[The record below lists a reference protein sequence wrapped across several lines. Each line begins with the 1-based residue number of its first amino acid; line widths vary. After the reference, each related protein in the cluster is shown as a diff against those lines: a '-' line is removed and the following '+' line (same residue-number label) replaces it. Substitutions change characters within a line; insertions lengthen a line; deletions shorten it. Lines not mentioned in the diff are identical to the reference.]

1 LQRDAIDFPRV
12 SYISAVMADEI
23 EDSVSTSIGETGSTT
38 TLSAVPSN
46 GRLSGQTAR
55 PGPALDRAPNN
66 GPQKPGVVQPRPQPL
81 AKRAG
86 PSSIIVSP
94 RQKGNPLLNGIKQV
108 PWEYGDIVP
117 DYILGVTTCALF
129 LSLKYHRLH
138 PEYIYTRIKQLQG
151 KYSLRIVL
159 VMVDIG
165 NHEHPLKEL
174 SKTSL
179 INNVT
184 LVLCWS
190 SAEGGRYLELFK
202 SFENASPTAIKQH
215 QSTSYSDRMVDFI
228 TTPRSVNKTDAVSL
242 VSQFGSI
249 RTAVNAR
256 HEDVAGI
263 AGWGDKK
270 VERWCT
276 SVTEPFRIKRAA
288 KRGLSTETTL
298 ASQVV
303 SRAQTLSRHVPRA
316 ETESPLSM
324 EAALGSSILTTRPAQ
339 VSGDLP
345 NSDADR
351 RAPVRLA
358 KQVTMDDDVD
368 DEEALADALKPV
380 PVPPAKALE
389 TEEDTPAKKRKPD
402 DDPLSDGVMAALSKL
417 RKT

>member
-1 LQRDAIDFPRV
+1 LSKLEPTT
-12 SYISAVMADEI
+12 SVMADEI
-23 EDSVSTSIGETGSTT
+23 DDSDFSSIGVTRPTT
-38 TLSAVPSN
+38 TPSAAGSN
-46 GRLSGQTAR
+46 GRPSGQTAR
-55 PGPALDRAPNN
+55 SGPALDRAPNN
-66 GPQKPGVVQPRPQPL
+66 GPQKSGVVQPKPQAL
-81 AKRAG
+81 AKRTG

-151 KYSLRIVL
+151 KYSLRVVL
-159 VMVDIG
+159 VMVDIE
-165 NHEHPLKEL
+165 NHEDPLKEL

-202 SFENASPTAIKQH
+202 SFENAAPTAIKQH

-276 SVTEPFRIKRAA
+276 SVSEPFRIKRAG

-298 ASQVV
+298 ASQAV
-303 SRAQTLSRHVPRA
+303 SRAQTLSRDVTRA
-316 ETESPLSM
+316 DSESPVPTDVG
-324 EAALGSSILTTRPAQ
+324 LGSSILTTRPGHNLGNLA
-339 VSGDLP
+339 D
-345 NSDADR
+345 SDADR
-351 RAPVRLA
+351 RPQSRLVEQVRI
-358 KQVTMDDDVD
+358 DHGVD
-368 DEEALADALKPV
+368 DEEALADAMTSI
-380 PVPPAKALE
+380 PVPPRRAVEIEQDA
-389 TEEDTPAKKRKPD
+389 PSKKRKPD

-417 RKT
+417 RKS

>member
-1 LQRDAIDFPRV
+1 
-12 SYISAVMADEI
+12 MADEI
-23 EDSVSTSIGETGSTT
+23 EDSDFTSISVPNTT
-38 TLSAVPSN
+38 APAN
-46 GRLSGQTAR
+46 ARPAGQHAR
-55 PGPALDRAPNN
+55 PGPALDRAPINA
-66 GPQKPGVVQPRPQPL
+66 PQRPGVVQPKPQAL

-86 PSSIIVSP
+86 PSAIIVSP
-94 RQKGNPLLNGIKQV
+94 RQKGNPILNGIKQV

-151 KYSLRIVL
+151 KYNLRVVL
-159 VMVDIG
+159 VMVDID
-165 NHEHPLKEL
+165 NHEDSLKEL

-190 SAEGGRYLELFK
+190 AAEGGRYLELFK
-202 SFENASPTAIKQH
+202 SFENAAPTAIKQH

-270 VERWCT
+270 VERWCA
-276 SVTEPFRIKRAA
+276 SVREPFRIQRAS
-288 KRGLSTETTL
+288 KRGLPTEVTR
-298 ASQVV
+298 VD
-303 SRAQTLSRHVPRA
+303 
-316 ETESPLSM
+316 TESP
-324 EAALGSSILTTRPAQ
+324 AQTGAGLGSSILATRSTNAPEAT
-339 VSGDLP
+339 S
-345 NSDADR
+345 NSDPDGMPRPNPAEHVDTD
-351 RAPVRLA
+351 
-358 KQVTMDDDVD
+358 QYED
-368 DEEALADALKPV
+368 DEEALAATLATSARPPPPKTNTEIQKPS
-380 PVPPAKALE
+380 P
-389 TEEDTPAKKRKPD
+389 KKRKPD
-402 DDPLSDGVMAALSKL
+402 DDPLNDGVMAALSKL
-417 RKT
+417 RKSG

>member
-1 LQRDAIDFPRV
+1 
-12 SYISAVMADEI
+12 MADEI
-23 EDSVSTSIGETGSTT
+23 EDSDFTSIGVPRPTT
-38 TLSAVPSN
+38 TAASN
-46 GRLSGQTAR
+46 GRTSGQTVR
-55 PGPALDRAPNN
+55 PGPALDRAPNSA
-66 GPQKPGVVQPRPQPL
+66 PQKPGVVQPKPQAL
-81 AKRAG
+81 AKRTG

-94 RQKGNPLLNGIKQV
+94 RQKGNPILNGIKQV

-138 PEYIYTRIKQLQG
+138 PEYIYNRIKQLQG
-151 KYSLRIVL
+151 KYSLRVVL
-159 VMVDIG
+159 VMVDIE
-165 NHEHPLKEL
+165 NHEDPLKEL

-202 SFENASPTAIKQH
+202 SFENAAPTAIKQH

-249 RTAVNAR
+249 RTAINAR

-276 SVTEPFRIKRAA
+276 SVSEPFRIKRAG
-288 KRGLSTETTL
+288 KRGLSAETTL
-298 ASQVV
+298 ASQAV
-303 SRAQTLSRHVPRA
+303 SRAQTLSRDVTRA
-316 ETESPLSM
+316 DSESPVPTG
-324 EAALGSSILTTRPAQ
+324 ARLGSSILTTRSAHVPENIAD
-339 VSGDLP
+339 S
-345 NSDADR
+345 NADR
-351 RAPVRLA
+351 RPQSRLA
-358 KQVTMDDDVD
+358 EQVRVD
-368 DEEALADALKPV
+368 HGLDNEEALADALTSG
-380 PVPPAKALE
+380 PVPPRKAAE
-389 TEEDTPAKKRKPD
+389 AEQSAPPKKRKPD
-402 DDPLSDGVMAALSKL
+402 DDPLTDGVMAALSKL
-417 RKT
+417 RKS

>member
-1 LQRDAIDFPRV
+1 
-12 SYISAVMADEI
+12 MADEI
-23 EDSVSTSIGETGSTT
+23 GDSDSTSIGVPNTT
-38 TLSAVPSN
+38 TPANARP
-46 GRLSGQTAR
+46 GGQSAR
-55 PGPALDRAPNN
+55 PGPALDRAPTNA
-66 GPQKPGVVQPRPQPL
+66 PQRPGVVQPKPQVL

-94 RQKGNPLLNGIKQV
+94 RQKGNPILNGIKQV

-151 KYSLRIVL
+151 KYNLRVVL
-159 VMVDIG
+159 VMVDID
-165 NHEHPLKEL
+165 NHEDSLKEL

-202 SFENASPTAIKQH
+202 SFENAAPTAIKQH

-263 AGWGDKK
+263 AGWGEKK
-270 VERWCT
+270 VERWCA
-276 SVTEPFRIKRAA
+276 SVREPFRIQRAA
-288 KRGLSTETTL
+288 KRGLPTEVTR
-298 ASQVV
+298 VEV
-303 SRAQTLSRHVPRA
+303 
-316 ETESPLSM
+316 ESPVQTD
-324 EAALGSSILTTRPAQ
+324 AGLGSSILATRSANVPEATSNPDPDH
-339 VSGDLP
+339 VPRSRLTENFG
-345 NSDADR
+345 AD
-351 RAPVRLA
+351 
-358 KQVTMDDDVD
+358 QYED
-368 DEEALADALKPV
+368 DEEALADTLTTTARIPPPPPQKTNVETQKPS
-380 PVPPAKALE
+380 P
-389 TEEDTPAKKRKPD
+389 KKRKPD
-402 DDPLSDGVMAALSKL
+402 DDPLNDGVMAALSKL
-417 RKT
+417 RKSG

>member
-1 LQRDAIDFPRV
+1 
-12 SYISAVMADEI
+12 MADDI
-23 EDSVSTSIGETGSTT
+23 EDSDFTSISVPNTT
-38 TLSAVPSN
+38 APAA
-46 GRLSGQTAR
+46 QHAR
-55 PGPALDRAPNN
+55 PGPALDRAPINA
-66 GPQKPGVVQPRPQPL
+66 PQRPGVVQPKPQAL

-86 PSSIIVSP
+86 PSAIIVSP
-94 RQKGNPLLNGIKQV
+94 RQKGNPILNGIKQV

-151 KYSLRIVL
+151 KYNLRVVL
-159 VMVDIG
+159 VMVDID
-165 NHEHPLKEL
+165 NHEDSLKEL

-190 SAEGGRYLELFK
+190 AAEGGRYLELFK
-202 SFENASPTAIKQH
+202 SFENAAPTAIKQH

-270 VERWCT
+270 VERWCA
-276 SVTEPFRIKRAA
+276 SVREPFRIQRAA
-288 KRGLSTETTL
+288 KRGLPTEVTR
-298 ASQVV
+298 VD
-303 SRAQTLSRHVPRA
+303 
-316 ETESPLSM
+316 TESPVQTG
-324 EAALGSSILTTRPAQ
+324 AGLGSSILATRSTNAPEAT
-339 VSGDLP
+339 S
-345 NSDADR
+345 NSDPDR
-351 RAPVRLA
+351 MPRPKPTEHVDID
-358 KQVTMDDDVD
+358 QYDDDED
-368 DEEALADALKPV
+368 ALAATLASARPPPPPKTNTEIQKPS
-380 PVPPAKALE
+380 P
-389 TEEDTPAKKRKPD
+389 KKRKPD
-402 DDPLSDGVMAALSKL
+402 DDPLNDGVMAALSKL
-417 RKT
+417 RKSG

>member
-1 LQRDAIDFPRV
+1 
-12 SYISAVMADEI
+12 MADEI
-23 EDSVSTSIGETGSTT
+23 EDSDFASIGVPRPTT
-38 TLSAVPSN
+38 ASAPN
-46 GRLSGQTAR
+46 GRLPGQTAR

-66 GPQKPGVVQPRPQPL
+66 APQKSGVVQPKPQALP
-81 AKRAG
+81 KRTG

-94 RQKGNPLLNGIKQV
+94 RQKGNPILNGIKQV

-151 KYSLRIVL
+151 KYSLRVVL
-159 VMVDIG
+159 VMVDIE
-165 NHEHPLKEL
+165 NHEDPLKEL

-179 INNVT
+179 LNNVT

-190 SAEGGRYLELFK
+190 SAEGGRYVELVQ
-202 SFENASPTAIKQH
+202 SFENAAPTAIKQH

-276 SVTEPFRIKRAA
+276 SVSEPFRIKRAG
-288 KRGLSTETTL
+288 KRGLSTENTL
-298 ASQVV
+298 ASQAV
-303 SRAQTLSRHVPRA
+303 SRAQTLSRDATRA
-316 ETESPLSM
+316 DSESPVPTG
-324 EAALGSSILTTRPAQ
+324 AGLGSSILTTRSAH
-339 VSGDLP
+339 VSEALAE
-345 NSDADR
+345 SDADKR
-351 RAPVRLA
+351 PQSRLA
-358 KQVTMDDDVD
+358 DQVRVDHGSD
-368 DEEALADALKPV
+368 DEEALADALTSGQVLPRKV
-380 PVPPAKALE
+380 
-389 TEEDTPAKKRKPD
+389 TEADQSASSKKRKPD

-417 RKT
+417 RKS

>member
-1 LQRDAIDFPRV
+1 
-12 SYISAVMADEI
+12 MADEI
-23 EDSVSTSIGETGSTT
+23 EDSDFTSIGVPNTT
-38 TLSAVPSN
+38 TPGNARPA
-46 GRLSGQTAR
+46 GQSAR
-55 PGPALDRAPNN
+55 PGPALDRAPTNA
-66 GPQKPGVVQPRPQPL
+66 PQRPGVVQPKPQVL

-94 RQKGNPLLNGIKQV
+94 RQKGNPILNGIKQV

-151 KYSLRIVL
+151 KYNLRVVL
-159 VMVDIG
+159 VMVDID
-165 NHEHPLKEL
+165 NHEDSLKEL

-190 SAEGGRYLELFK
+190 AAEGGRYLELFK
-202 SFENASPTAIKQH
+202 SFENAAPTAIKQH

-263 AGWGDKK
+263 AGWGEKK
-270 VERWCT
+270 VERWCA
-276 SVTEPFRIKRAA
+276 SVREPFRIQRAA
-288 KRGLSTETTL
+288 KRGLPTEV
-298 ASQVV
+298 AGVE
-303 SRAQTLSRHVPRA
+303 A
-316 ETESPLSM
+316 ESPVHTG
-324 EAALGSSILTTRPAQ
+324 AGLGSSILATRSANVSEAISNPDPDRMPQ
-339 VSGDLP
+339 V
-345 NSDADR
+345 DAD
-351 RAPVRLA
+351 
-358 KQVTMDDDVD
+358 QYED
-368 DEEALADALKPV
+368 DEEALAETLTTTAKRPPPPQKTNAETQKPS
-380 PVPPAKALE
+380 P
-389 TEEDTPAKKRKPD
+389 KKRKPD
-402 DDPLSDGVMAALSKL
+402 DDPLNDGVMAALSKL
-417 RKT
+417 RKSG

>member
-1 LQRDAIDFPRV
+1 
-12 SYISAVMADEI
+12 MADEI
-23 EDSVSTSIGETGSTT
+23 DDSDLASIGVSRPTT
-38 TLSAVPSN
+38 TPSGVASN
-46 GRLSGQTAR
+46 GRPSGQTAR

-66 GPQKPGVVQPRPQPL
+66 GPQKPGVVQPKPQAL
-81 AKRAG
+81 AKRTG

-151 KYSLRIVL
+151 KYSLRVVL
-159 VMVDIG
+159 VMVDIE
-165 NHEHPLKEL
+165 NHEDPLKEL

-202 SFENASPTAIKQH
+202 SFENAAPTAIKQH

-276 SVTEPFRIKRAA
+276 SVSEPFRIKRAA

-298 ASQVV
+298 ASQAV
-303 SRAQTLSRHVPRA
+303 SRAQTLSRDVTRA
-316 ETESPLSM
+316 NSESPLPMS
-324 EAALGSSILTTRPAQ
+324 AALGSSILTTRPAQ
-339 VSGDLP
+339 VSEDLP
-345 NSDADR
+345 NSHADR
-351 RAPVRLA
+351 RAPARLA
-358 KQVTMDDDVD
+358 EQINVDHDID
-368 DEEALADALKPV
+368 DEETLASALTSGL
-380 PVPPAKALE
+380 VPPQNDVVAE
-389 TEEDTPAKKRKPD
+389 QSSSAKKRKPD
-402 DDPLSDGVMAALSKL
+402 EDPLSDGIMAALSKL

>member
-1 LQRDAIDFPRV
+1 
-12 SYISAVMADEI
+12 MADEI
-23 EDSVSTSIGETGSTT
+23 EDADFDSIAAPRPATTASAASSHGRPTGST
-38 TLSAVPSN
+38 AK
-46 GRLSGQTAR
+46 
-55 PGPALDRAPNN
+55 PGPALDRASNN
-66 GPQKPGVVQPRPQPL
+66 GPQKTGVVQPKPQAL

-94 RQKGNPLLNGIKQV
+94 RQKGNPILNGIKQV

-138 PEYIYTRIKQLQG
+138 PEYIYNRIKQLQG
-151 KYSLRIVL
+151 KYSLRVVL
-159 VMVDIG
+159 VMVDIE
-165 NHEHPLKEL
+165 NHEDPLKEL

-202 SFENASPTAIKQH
+202 SFENAAPTAIKQH

-256 HEDVAGI
+256 HEDIASI
-263 AGWGDKK
+263 AGWGEKK
-270 VERWCT
+270 VERWRA
-276 SVTEPFRIKRAA
+276 SVSEPFRIQRTG
-288 KRGLSTETTL
+288 KRGISKENSL
-298 ASQVV
+298 ASQTV
-303 SRAQTLSRHVPRA
+303 SRSQTLSRNV
-316 ETESPLSM
+316 TGMESDSPEPGS
-324 EAALGSSILTTRPAQ
+324 AGLGPSILTSRPAN
-339 VSGDLP
+339 VSAGIP
-345 NSDADR
+345 AADADR
-351 RAPVRLA
+351 RPASRLA
-358 KQVTMDDDVD
+358 EQVDVDEHAD
-368 DEEALADALKPV
+368 DEEALAHAMVAEPV
-380 PVPPAKALE
+380 PTKKATETAQEAPP
-389 TEEDTPAKKRKPD
+389 KKRKPD

-417 RKT
+417 RKAG

>member
-1 LQRDAIDFPRV
+1 
-12 SYISAVMADEI
+12 MADDI
-23 EDSVSTSIGETGSTT
+23 EDSDFTSISVPNTT
-38 TLSAVPSN
+38 APAN
-46 GRLSGQTAR
+46 ARPAAQHAR
-55 PGPALDRAPNN
+55 PGPALDRAPINA
-66 GPQKPGVVQPRPQPL
+66 PQRPGVVQPKPQAL

-86 PSSIIVSP
+86 PSAIIVSP
-94 RQKGNPLLNGIKQV
+94 RQKGNPILNGIKQV

-151 KYSLRIVL
+151 KYNLRVVL
-159 VMVDIG
+159 VMVDID
-165 NHEHPLKEL
+165 NHEDSLKEL

-190 SAEGGRYLELFK
+190 AAEGGRYLELFK
-202 SFENASPTAIKQH
+202 SFENAAPTAIKQH

-270 VERWCT
+270 VERWCA
-276 SVTEPFRIKRAA
+276 SVREPFRIQRAA
-288 KRGLSTETTL
+288 KRGLPTEVTR
-298 ASQVV
+298 VD
-303 SRAQTLSRHVPRA
+303 
-316 ETESPLSM
+316 TESPVQTG
-324 EAALGSSILTTRPAQ
+324 AGLGSSILATRSANAPEAT
-339 VSGDLP
+339 S
-345 NSDADR
+345 NSDPDR
-351 RAPVRLA
+351 MPRPKPTEHVDID
-358 KQVTMDDDVD
+358 QYDDDED
-368 DEEALADALKPV
+368 ALAATLATSARPPPPPKTNTEIQKPS
-380 PVPPAKALE
+380 P
-389 TEEDTPAKKRKPD
+389 KKRKPD
-402 DDPLSDGVMAALSKL
+402 DDPLNDGVMAALSKL
-417 RKT
+417 RKSG

>member
-1 LQRDAIDFPRV
+1 
-12 SYISAVMADEI
+12 MADEI
-23 EDSVSTSIGETGSTT
+23 EDSDFTSIGVTRPTT
-38 TLSAVPSN
+38 TPSAAVSN
-46 GRLSGQTAR
+46 GRPSGQTAR
-55 PGPALDRAPNN
+55 PGPALDRGPNN
-66 GPQKPGVVQPRPQPL
+66 GSQKPGVVQPKPQALP
-81 AKRAG
+81 KRTG

-151 KYSLRIVL
+151 KYSLRVVL
-159 VMVDIG
+159 VMVDIE
-165 NHEHPLKEL
+165 NHEDPLKEL

-190 SAEGGRYLELFK
+190 SLEGGRYLELFK
-202 SFENASPTAIKQH
+202 SFENAAPTAIKQH

-276 SVTEPFRIKRAA
+276 SVSEPFRIKRAG
-288 KRGLSTETTL
+288 KRGLSTETTI
-298 ASQVV
+298 ASQAV
-303 SRAQTLSRHVPRA
+303 SRAQTLSRDVTRT
-316 ETESPLSM
+316 EESPM
-324 EAALGSSILTTRPAQ
+324 PTGAGLGSSILTTRPANL
-339 VSGDLP
+339 SDSLGD
-345 NSDADR
+345 SDADR
-351 RAPVRLA
+351 RPHARLA
-358 KQVTMDDDVD
+358 EQVPVDHGLDDK
-368 DEEALADALKPV
+368 EALADALTSNS
-380 PVPPAKALE
+380 VPPRNVE
-389 TEEDTPAKKRKPD
+389 TEKDAPPKKRKPD

-417 RKT
+417 RKS

>member
-1 LQRDAIDFPRV
+1 
-12 SYISAVMADEI
+12 MADEI
-23 EDSVSTSIGETGSTT
+23 EDSHFASIG
-38 TLSAVPSN
+38 VPRPTNAAASN
-46 GRLSGQTAR
+46 GRPSGYTAR

-66 GPQKPGVVQPRPQPL
+66 APQKSGVVQPKPQALP
-81 AKRAG
+81 KRTG

-94 RQKGNPLLNGIKQV
+94 RQKGNPILNGIKQV

-151 KYSLRIVL
+151 KYSLRVVL
-159 VMVDIG
+159 VMVDIE
-165 NHEHPLKEL
+165 NHEDPLKEL

-184 LVLCWS
+184 LILCWS

-202 SFENASPTAIKQH
+202 SFENAAPTAIKQH

-270 VERWCT
+270 VKRWCT
-276 SVTEPFRIKRAA
+276 SVSEPFRIKRAG
-288 KRGLSTETTL
+288 KRGLSIENTL
-298 ASQVV
+298 ASQSV
-303 SRAQTLSRHVPRA
+303 SRAQTLSRDATR
-316 ETESPLSM
+316 TDSESPVPTS
-324 EAALGSSILTTRPAQ
+324 AGLGSSILTTRPAH
-339 VSGDLP
+339 VTEDLAD
-345 NSDADR
+345 SDADKR
-351 RAPVRLA
+351 PQSRLA
-358 KQVTMDDDVD
+358 EQLRVDHGSD
-368 DEEALADALKPV
+368 DEEALADALTSS
-380 PVPPAKALE
+380 PVPPRKI
-389 TEEDTPAKKRKPD
+389 TEAEQSAPPKKRKPD

-417 RKT
+417 RKS

>member
-1 LQRDAIDFPRV
+1 
-12 SYISAVMADEI
+12 MADGI
-23 EDSVSTSIGETGSTT
+23 EDSDFDAIGVPRPTTAPSAARPAGGS
-38 TLSAVPSN
+38 S
-46 GRLSGQTAR
+46 AR
-55 PGPALDRAPNN
+55 PGPALDRASNN
-66 GPQKPGVVQPRPQPL
+66 APQKSGVVQPKPQALP
-81 AKRAG
+81 KRAG

-94 RQKGNPLLNGIKQV
+94 RQKGNPILTGIKQV

-138 PEYIYTRIKQLQG
+138 PEYIYNRIKQLQG
-151 KYSLRIVL
+151 KYSLRVVL
-159 VMVDIG
+159 VMVDIE
-165 NHEHPLKEL
+165 NHEDPLKEL

-184 LVLCWS
+184 LILCWS
-190 SAEGGRYLELFK
+190 AAEGGRYLELFK
-202 SFENASPTAIKQH
+202 SFENAAPTAIKQH

-263 AGWGDKK
+263 AGWGEKK
-270 VERWCT
+270 VERWCA
-276 SVTEPFRIKRAA
+276 SVREPFRIQRAA

-298 ASQVV
+298 ASQAA
-303 SRAQTLSRHVPRA
+303 SRAQTLSRDATRM
-316 ETESPLSM
+316 ESDSPLPPGTG
-324 EAALGSSILTTRPAQ
+324 LGSSILATRPANTIDA
-339 VSGDLP
+339 VP
-345 NSDADR
+345 ESDADR
-351 RAPVRLA
+351 RPNTRPAE
-358 KQVTMDDDVD
+358 QVGAGDFAD
-368 DEEALADALKPV
+368 DEEALAEAMTGPA
-380 PVPPAKALE
+380 VPPSKPSKTVAE
-389 TEEDTPAKKRKPD
+389 PSPKKRKPD